1 MIDWIRVKD
10 RLPEK
15 SGEYLICA
23 NRYVCAVEFSTR
35 HKKFN
40 AFDILD
46 DANKVFSGVTHWAY
60 INLPKEEE
68 DE

>member
-15 SGEYLICA
+15 SGKYLICA
-23 NRYVCAVEFSTR
+23 NQYVTAVDFSER

-46 DANKVFSGVTHWAY
+46 SSNEAFSDVTHWAY

>member
-1 MIDWIRVKD
+1 MIDWINVKD

-15 SGEYLICA
+15 SGKYLICA
-23 NRYVCAVEFSTR
+23 NLYVYAVEFSTR

-46 DANKVFSGVTHWAY
+46 STDKAFSDVTHWAY
-60 INLPKEEE
+60 INLPEGE
-68 DE
+68 

>member
-1 MIDWIRVKD
+1 MISWINVKD

-15 SGEYLICA
+15 SGKYLICA
-23 NRYVCAVEFSTR
+23 NQYVIAVEFSTR

-40 AFDILD
+40 AFDIFD
-46 DANKVFSGVTHWAY
+46 NADNAFSGVTHWAY
-60 INLPKEEE
+60 INLPKQER

>member
-1 MIDWIRVKD
+1 MISWINVKD

-15 SGEYLICA
+15 SGRYLICA
-23 NRYVCAVEFSTR
+23 NRYVYAVEFSAQ

-46 DANKVFSGVTHWAY
+46 NADNAFSDVTHWAY
-60 INLPKEEE
+60 INLPKEEG